1 MKICIPRVQGRG
13 AGLGNELIPWAKA
26 FIASQELGATLMHP
40 AWGLNKRGYRRYF
53 ATSRFDW
60 ILPRVLGAILPTY
73 TFTEA
78 DYRQSGELAFGDALR
93 VFARRNGLL
102 EKGSYVLFLEGMWG
116 GYESIA
122 GAKDFLRGVLHAT
135 RYTQANLYDL
145 HRRQDDEKLHV
156 AIHVR
161 QGDFVRS
168 TENTDY
174 CGKFNVSLPL
184 LWYVNVCR
192 SIRAAMGKN
201 VEFILFTDGDESA
214 LAEFIAEFQPVTTL
228 GQRNADCS
236 DLLAMVAAD
245 LLVCSV
251 SSYSMWAAFLSGKPY
266 LWFQPNLQ
274 DADGFF
280 SIWGHEPAQLPPEG
294 LTTRNIIKLQQDR
307 DNIFGRGVP
316 VGMDGLLPD
325 LLVQRLVEVVA
336 LKSATT
342 DLIRYGATRVRN

>member
-1 MKICIPRVQGRG
+1 MRICIPRVQGRG

-26 FIASQELGATLMHP
+26 FIASQELGASLMHP

-60 ILPRVLGAILPTY
+60 MLPRVLGAILPTY
-73 TFTEA
+73 TFTEN
-78 DYRQSGELAFGDALR
+78 DYRQSGELDFGAALR

-102 EKGSYVLFLEGMWG
+102 EKGTYILFLEGMWG

-122 GAKDFLRGVLHAT
+122 GAKDFLRGVLHTT

-145 HRRQDDEKLHV
+145 HRRLDGEKLQV
-156 AIHVR
+156 AIHMR
-161 QGDFVRS
+161 QGDFIRA
-168 TENTDY
+168 TENTEF
-174 CGKFNVSLPL
+174 CGKFNVCLPL
-184 LWYVNVCR
+184 EWYVNVCR
-192 SIRAAMGKN
+192 SIRSAIGTN

-228 GQRNADCS
+228 RQSNADCS
-236 DLLAMVAAD
+236 DLLAMTVAD

-251 SSYSMWAAFLSGKPY
+251 SSYSMWAAFLSSKPY

-274 DADGFF
+274 EVDGFL
-280 SIWGHEPAQLPPEG
+280 SIWGHEPAQLPPDG
-294 LTTRNIIKLQQDR
+294 LTARNVMELQQRR
-307 DNIFGRGVP
+307 DGNPGRGVP
-316 VGMDGLLPD
+316 VGVDGQLPELLI
-325 LLVQRLVEVVA
+325 QRMKEAIA

-342 DLIRYGATRVRN
+342 DLIRYGATRMRN

>member
-1 MKICIPRVQGRG
+1 MRICIPRVQGRG

-26 FIASQELGATLMHP
+26 FIASQVLGASLLHP

-60 ILPRVLGAILPTY
+60 ILPRILGAILPSY

-78 DYRQSGELAFGDALR
+78 DYRETGELDFAAALQ
-93 VFARRNGLL
+93 VFAQRNGLL
-102 EKGSYVLFLEGMWG
+102 EKSMYVLFLEGMWG

-122 GAKDFLRGVLHAT
+122 GAKDFLRGVLQAT

-145 HRRQDDEKLHV
+145 HRRLDGEKLQV

-161 QGDFVRS
+161 QGDFVRA

-174 CGKFNVSLPL
+174 RGKFNVCLPL
-184 LWYVNVCR
+184 QWYVQVCR
-192 SIRAAMGKN
+192 SIRAAMGSN
-201 VEFILFTDGDESA
+201 VEFVLFTDGDESA
-214 LAEFIAEFQPVTTL
+214 LAEFVAEFQPVTTL
-228 GQRNADCS
+228 QQSNADCS

-266 LWFQPNLQ
+266 IWFQPNLQ
-274 DADGFF
+274 ETDEFL
-280 SIWGHEPAQLPPEG
+280 SIWGHEQAQLPPHG
-294 LTTRNIIKLQQDR
+294 LTARNVMKLQQLP
-307 DNIFGRGVP
+307 DNNPGRGVA
-316 VGMDGLLPD
+316 VDMDGRLPD
-325 LLVQRLVEVVA
+325 FLIQQMRETVA
-336 LKSATT
+336 FKSAST
-342 DLIRYGATRVRN
+342 DLIRYGATRAGR